1 MTDLAAACAAAASEV
16 LARTI
21 ELCEIPAPPLQESA
35 RATCV
40 ERWWK
45 ADGIDLVSQDEA
57 GNVWGRLRDGS
68 GPAVLVA
75 AHLDTV
81 FAADVAH
88 GARPDGAGRLL
99 GPGVGDDSVAV
110 ASLSSLRTVLP
121 DSCGAPVW
129 IVATIG
135 EEGLGNLAGVTAALR
150 EPRTEVGAL
159 IALEGNYLGRV
170 NTVGVG
176 SVRVRVAVDTP
187 GGHAWEDADAPS
199 AVHVAAGMIRDLDQ
213 VRAGI
218 EGRTSVN
225 AGIVT
230 GGESINSRALHCE
243 FDLDLRSDDPD
254 RLGLLVAGLDAVV
267 ATVPS
272 GARLVMTDLGRRP
285 AGRIEDSH
293 PLVRASEQALRE
305 LDVPSRRTAAS
316 TDANAAYARGIPAVT
331 LGITVGDRTHTED
344 EWIEIAPIETGLRA
358 LVRTICLY
366 TDARGRA

>member
-1 MTDLAAACAAAASEV
+1 MTDPYAVAVSEV

-21 ELCEIPAPPLQESA
+21 EICEIPAPPLQESA

-40 ERWWK
+40 EQWWK
-45 ADGIDLVSQDEA
+45 ADGIAEVSQDET
-57 GNVWGRLRDGS
+57 GNVWGRLREGT

-81 FAADVAH
+81 FSTDIVH

-110 ASLSSLRTVLP
+110 AALSSLRTLLP
-121 DSCGAPVW
+121 DSCDAPVW
-129 IVATIG
+129 VVATVG

-176 SVRVRVAVDTP
+176 SVRVRVAIDTP

-199 AVHVAAGMIRDLDQ
+199 AVHVAAGMIGDLDQ

-225 AGIVT
+225 AGVVT
-230 GGESINSRALHCE
+230 GGESINSRALHSAL
-243 FDLDLRSDDPD
+243 DLDLRSDDPD
-254 RLGLLVAGLDAVV
+254 LLDRLSAGLDAVV
-267 ATVPS
+267 AAVPA
-272 GARLVMTDLGRRP
+272 GVRVTTTDLGRRP
-285 AGRIEDSH
+285 AGRIEDTH
-293 PLVRASEQALRE
+293 PLVQASEQALRE
-305 LDVPSRRTAAS
+305 VDVPSRRTAAS
-316 TDANAAYARGIPAVT
+316 TDANAAYALGIPAVT
-331 LGITVGDRTHTED
+331 LGITFGDRTHTED

>member
-1 MTDLAAACAAAASEV
+1 MTDPYPAAVSEV

-40 ERWWK
+40 EQWWES
-45 ADGIDLVSQDEA
+45 DGIGELSQDET

-68 GPAVLVA
+68 GPAVVVA

-110 ASLSSLRTVLP
+110 ASLSSLRTLLP
-121 DSCGAPVW
+121 GSCGAPVW
-129 IVATIG
+129 VLATVG
-135 EEGLGNLAGVTAALR
+135 EEGLGNLAGVTAALQR
-150 EPRTEVGAL
+150 PRVEVGAL

-176 SVRVRVAVDTP
+176 SVRSRVVIDSP

-199 AVHVAAGMIRDLDQ
+199 AVHVAAAMIGELDRL
-213 VRAGI
+213 RAGI
-218 EGRTSVN
+218 AGRTSVN
-225 AGIVT
+225 AGLVS
-230 GGESINSRALHCE
+230 GGESINSRALRCQ
-243 FDLDLRSDDPD
+243 FDLDLRSDDPELLD
-254 RLGLLVAGLDAVV
+254 RLGAGLAAAV
-267 ATVPS
+267 AAVPA
-272 GARLVMTDLGRRP
+272 GVRVELTDLGTRP
-285 AGRIEDSH
+285 AGRIDDAH
-293 PLVRASEQALRE
+293 PLVLASEQALRE
-305 LDVPSRRTAAS
+305 VDVPSRRTAAS

-331 LGITVGDRTHTED
+331 LGITFGDRTHTED
-344 EWIEIAPIETGLRA
+344 EWIEILPIETGLRA

-366 TDARGRA
+366 TNARGRA